1 MVRPETICGFGMA
14 NDSSI
19 IHAALQKYME
29 KKIKNVED
37 SITNKLVLRLPF
49 ESESKCSNLL
59 LGHVNGI
66 VCPMAQP
73 PKIKTLCTPVGLFN
87 SPLKRN
93 HPIFIARRRP
103 LSNIL
108 PLPCRSAVLESEGMS
123 RGRPTIKT
131 KEYHKTEHKIE
142 IFIIQYFIFISHISP
157 NSIHMYLAAFLPP
170 ILSKTFK

>member
-29 KKIKNVED
+29 RKIKNVED

-73 PKIKTLCTPVGLFN
+73 PKNKDPMYASRSLQLTFKEKSSNFHSKKKATVKHTPTPMPFSSAGISGDV
-87 SPLKRN
+87 K
-93 HPIFIARRRP
+93 
-103 LSNIL
+103 
-108 PLPCRSAVLESEGMS
+108 RSANNKNKRVSQDGA
-123 RGRPTIKT
+123 
-131 KEYHKTEHKIE
+131 
-142 IFIIQYFIFISHISP
+142 Q
-157 NSIHMYLAAFLPP
+157 N
-170 ILSKTFK
+170 

>member
-1 MVRPETICGFGMA
+1 MVSSETICGFGMA

-29 KKIKNVED
+29 RKIKNVED

-73 PKIKTLCTPVGLFN
+73 PKNKDPMYASRSLLLTFKEKSSNFRSKKKAAYMFSFFWSILQLSSRSRKTLKITKGL
-87 SPLKRN
+87 
-93 HPIFIARRRP
+93 
-103 LSNIL
+103 
-108 PLPCRSAVLESEGMS
+108 
-123 RGRPTIKT
+123 
-131 KEYHKTEHKIE
+131 
-142 IFIIQYFIFISHISP
+142 
-157 NSIHMYLAAFLPP
+157 SIW
-170 ILSKTFK
+170 